1 MAFDV
6 VTAKQGKPHVT
17 ADQQA
22 LMQAGMLGK
31 GRYALDALNNLACAM
46 TDSNTLTV
54 DTGGLMVDGRWV
66 VNEAQTSFAIA
77 NGSQAQF
84 RKDLAVLEITV
95 DPSTGVTSLEEKVL
109 QGATAATED
118 AAADPAYEAG
128 DLYTGLTAVVPI
140 ARITLNGLTP
150 TCTALLPSV
159 ADLKTISEQTKKLG
173 DSVSRVAS
181 AISVPTVYN
190 LKVSGYGH
198 RVDSSKATVFT
209 LGGGLKVILFDVEI
223 GWLKNITTGEYVYTA
238 PVPFKIKEVVATVSS
253 CEQWRFDRC
262 RITLSSDKKVLNFV
276 GNSDRATTSD
286 GTNADNGYYIPFCGI
301 MVVRV

>member
-31 GRYALDALNNLACAM
+31 GRYALDALNNLACTM

-54 DTGGLMVDGRWV
+54 DTGGLMVDGRWL

-109 QGATAATED
+109 QGATAATAA
-118 AAADPAYEAG
+118 AAADPTYEPG

-150 TCTALLPSV
+150 TCEALLPSV

-173 DSVSRVAS
+173 DSVSPKTLVDGQIKSGESRTVHGIADWLIVGVYAS
-181 AISVPTVYN
+181 AAAGDSDDREMLIPCLVGDRFLLGSSGCAVDGSEPRYVSVRFSLNGEV
-190 LKVSGYGH
+190 LKYVNVVMQDVSNGNILNSRNANG
-198 RVDSSKATVFT
+198 VV
-209 LGGGLKVILFDVEI
+209 GLI
-223 GWLKNITTGEYVYTA
+223 
-238 PVPFKIKEVVATVSS
+238 
-253 CEQWRFDRC
+253 RR
-262 RITLSSDKKVLNFV
+262 
-276 GNSDRATTSD
+276 
-286 GTNADNGYYIPFCGI
+286 
-301 MVVRV
+301 

>member
-31 GRYALDALNNLACAM
+31 GRYALDALNNLACTM

-109 QGATAATED
+109 QGATAATEA
-118 AAADPAYEAG
+118 AAADPTYEPG

-140 ARITLNGLTP
+140 ARITLDGLTP
-150 TCTALLPSV
+150 TCEALLPSV

-173 DSVSRVAS
+173 DSVSL
-181 AISVPTVYN
+181 I
-190 LKVSGYGH
+190 
-198 RVDSSKATVFT
+198 D
-209 LGGGLKVILFDVEI
+209 
-223 GWLKNITTGEYVYTA
+223 GWYVYGINDIKVA
-238 PVPFKIKEVVATVSS
+238 IKEVSATVSIS
-253 CEQWRFDRC
+253 WLYIDSIYGGDMRSAKLPDGVFSAAPACSASIAQASATCWIAPTTNSIPTKTETQRFRVLSSSKET
-262 RITLSSDKKVLNFV
+262 ITLRAMITAV
-276 GNSDRATTSD
+276 G
-286 GTNADNGYYIPFCGI
+286 
-301 MVVRV
+301 M

>member
-31 GRYALDALNNLACAM
+31 GRYALDALNNLACTM

-109 QGATAATED
+109 QGATAATEA
-118 AAADPAYEAG
+118 AAADPTYEAG
-128 DLYTGLTAVVPI
+128 DLYAGLTAVVPI

-150 TCTALLPSV
+150 TCKALLPSV

-173 DSVSRVAS
+173 DSVSRALKTS
-181 AISVPTVYN
+181 KMTLPRIYIGANTAT
-190 LKVSGYGH
+190 KVSVSWNVDFAKIKAVFLTY
-198 RVDSSKATVFT
+198 VCNDSSDRIVLSDYDA
-209 LGGGLKVILFDVEI
+209 
-223 GWLKNITTGEYVYTA
+223 
-238 PVPFKIKEVVATVSS
+238 SS
-253 CEQWRFDRC
+253 
-262 RITLSSDKKVLNFV
+262 ITLRGSIKQYIGASLTVLHE
-276 GNSDRATTSD
+276 
-286 GTNADNGYYIPFCGI
+286 
-301 MVVRV
+301 

>member
-22 LMQAGMLGK
+22 LMQAGMMGR
-31 GRYALDALNNLACAM
+31 GRYALDALNNLACTM

-84 RKDLAVLEITV
+84 RKDIAVLEITV

-118 AAADPAYEAG
+118 AAADPTYEAG

-173 DSVSRVAS
+173 DSVSPVQLSFAKHVSINGGNVS
-181 AISVPTVYN
+181 AVRSGNVVVLSFFCAMSGLPTNGNTVK
-190 LKVSGYGH
+190 LFSGLPG
-198 RVDSSKATVFT
+198 A
-209 LGGGLKVILFDVEI
+209 IA
-223 GWLKNITTGEYVYTA
+223 ITRGFIAAQYT
-238 PVPFKIKEVVATVSS
+238 
-253 CEQWRFDRC
+253 
-262 RITLSSDKKVLNFV
+262 NFV
-276 GNSDRATTSD
+276 ANFWIDTEGAVYVTNKSDCNDAYWVVGSLT
-286 GTNADNGYYIPFCGI
+286 YIAAK
-301 MVVRV
+301 

>member
-22 LMQAGMLGK
+22 LMQAGMMGR
-31 GRYALDALNNLACAM
+31 GRYALDALNNLACTM

-109 QGATAATED
+109 QGTTAATEA
-118 AAADPAYEAG
+118 AAADPTYDPG

-150 TCTALLPSV
+150 TCEALLPSV

-173 DSVSRVAS
+173 DSVSRALKTS
-181 AISVPTVYN
+181 KMTLPRIYIGENTAT
-190 LKVSGYGH
+190 KVSVSWSIDFSKVKAVFLTYVCNDASD
-198 RVDSSKATVFT
+198 RIVLSDYDASS
-209 LGGGLKVILFDVEI
+209 
-223 GWLKNITTGEYVYTA
+223 
-238 PVPFKIKEVVATVSS
+238 
-253 CEQWRFDRC
+253 
-262 RITLSSDKKVLNFV
+262 ITLRGSIKQ
-276 GNSDRATTSD
+276 
-286 GTNADNGYYIPFCGI
+286 YIGASLTI
-301 MVVRV
+301 LHE

>member
-31 GRYALDALNNLACAM
+31 GRYALDALNNLACTM

-109 QGATAATED
+109 QGATAATEA
-118 AAADPAYEAG
+118 AAADPTYEAG

-150 TCTALLPSV
+150 TCKALLPSV

-173 DSVSRVAS
+173 DSVSQTKTFYFDSPCMTARGNSKTPVQLNVFGNVCTLYVNGLTTRTLYPNDELLSTDALAQIGKYLPDVFDGEQQRKS
-181 AISVPTVYN
+181 LDKTGERFVGCR
-190 LKVSGYGH
+190 LYGGSDPH
-198 RVDSSKATVFT
+198 LQMSKDELLGSESEMRFVFT
-209 LGGGLKVILFDVEI
+209 
-223 GWLKNITTGEYVYTA
+223 W
-238 PVPFKIKEVVATVSS
+238 
-253 CEQWRFDRC
+253 
-262 RITLSSDKKVLNFV
+262 
-276 GNSDRATTSD
+276 
-286 GTNADNGYYIPFCGI
+286 
-301 MVVRV
+301 VR

>member
-31 GRYALDALNNLACAM
+31 GRYALDALNNLACTM

-109 QGATAATED
+109 QGATAATAA
-118 AAADPAYEAG
+118 AAADPIYEAG

-140 ARITLNGLTP
+140 ARITLDGLTP
-150 TCTALLPSV
+150 TCEALLPSV

-173 DSVSRVAS
+173 DSVSLIDGWHVYGINGVKVA
-181 AISVPTVYN
+181 I
-190 LKVSGYGH
+190 KEVS
-198 RVDSSKATVFT
+198 ATVH
-209 LGGGLKVILFDVEI
+209 I
-223 GWLKNITTGEYVYTA
+223 GWLYIDSIYGGDMESVKLPDGVFSAAPACSASIAQASATCWIAPTTNSIPTKTET
-238 PVPFKIKEVVATVSS
+238 
-253 CEQWRFDRC
+253 QRFRV
-262 RITLSSDKKVLNFV
+262 LSSSKETISLRVIITAV
-276 GNSDRATTSD
+276 GA
-286 GTNADNGYYIPFCGI
+286 
-301 MVVRV
+301 

>member
-31 GRYALDALNNLACAM
+31 GRYALDALNNLACTM

-66 VNEAQTSFAIA
+66 VNEAQTSFTIA

-84 RKDLAVLEITV
+84 RKDLAALEITV

-109 QGATAATED
+109 QGATAATEA
-118 AAADPAYEAG
+118 AAADPTYDPG

-140 ARITLNGLTP
+140 ARITLDGLTP
-150 TCTALLPSV
+150 TCEALLPSV

-173 DSVSRVAS
+173 DSVSPAQLSFAKHVSINGGSIS
-181 AISVPTVYN
+181 AVRSGNVVVLSFFCSMIDLPHNGNTVK
-190 LKVSGYGH
+190 LFSGLPE
-198 RVDSSKATVFT
+198 A
-209 LGGGLKVILFDVEI
+209 IA
-223 GWLKNITTGEYVYTA
+223 ITRGFIAAQYA
-238 PVPFKIKEVVATVSS
+238 
-253 CEQWRFDRC
+253 
-262 RITLSSDKKVLNFV
+262 NFV
-276 GNSDRATTSD
+276 ANFWIDTEGAVYVTNKSDCNDAYWVVGSLT
-286 GTNADNGYYIPFCGI
+286 YIAAK
-301 MVVRV
+301 

>member
-22 LMQAGMLGK
+22 LMQAGMMGK
-31 GRYALDALNNLACAM
+31 GRYALDALNNLACTM

-77 NGSQAQF
+77 NGSQSQF

-109 QGATAATED
+109 QGATAATAA
-118 AAADPAYEAG
+118 AAADPTYEPG

-140 ARITLNGLTP
+140 ARITLDGLTP
-150 TCTALLPSV
+150 TCKALLPSV
-159 ADLKTISEQTKKLG
+159 ADLNTISEQTKKLG
-173 DSVSRVAS
+173 DSVSPKRFSPTIINLSGGELNFFKIGKLAVCNFNGVKL
-181 AISVPTVYN
+181 AISVPVRYGVNISRDMPKPPAGYEARGTVSIMMSDLAKIATLSIAVGSDGVMSVVN
-190 LKVSGYGH
+190 TGN
-198 RVDSSKATVFT
+198 ATVAV
-209 LGGGLKVILFDVEI
+209 GDVFYGSLI
-223 GWLKNITTGEYVYTA
+223 YALA
-238 PVPFKIKEVVATVSS
+238 
-253 CEQWRFDRC
+253 
-262 RITLSSDKKVLNFV
+262 
-276 GNSDRATTSD
+276 
-286 GTNADNGYYIPFCGI
+286 
-301 MVVRV
+301 

>member
-31 GRYALDALNNLACAM
+31 GRYALDALNNLACTM

-173 DSVSRVAS
+173 DSVSPIQIKGWKVLTSAKTSGTPGITNNKILMAYEGTDKSWTFIPVMTRWCTVEDINPKSSGISLTINPTYDSS
-181 AISVPTVYN
+181 AIQ
-190 LKVSGYGH
+190 VSLL
-198 RVDSSKATVFT
+198 A
-209 LGGGLKVILFDVEI
+209 
-223 GWLKNITTGEYVYTA
+223 
-238 PVPFKIKEVVATVSS
+238 IKFS
-253 CEQWRFDRC
+253 Q
-262 RITLSSDKKVLNFV
+262 
-276 GNSDRATTSD
+276 
-286 GTNADNGYYIPFCGI
+286 
-301 MVVRV
+301 

>member
-31 GRYALDALNNLACAM
+31 GRYALDALNNLACTM

-109 QGATAATED
+109 QGATAATAA
-118 AAADPAYEAG
+118 AAADPTYEAG

-140 ARITLNGLTP
+140 ARITLDGLTP
-150 TCTALLPSV
+150 TCEALLPSV

-173 DSVSRVAS
+173 DSVSRTPLTVAD
-181 AISVPTVYN
+181 V
-190 LKVSGYGH
+190 KSGFAVKAWKTQLGVQIDVTGSSNTLIQSGEEWGYEIAKIPAAASLTLCGLVGMMWTEGANSNDLMWFH
-198 RVDSSKATVFT
+198 MSDGSLRVDFKSKTKDWPKTVHC
-209 LGGGLKVILFDVEI
+209 D
-223 GWLKNITTGEYVYTA
+223 
-238 PVPFKIKEVVATVSS
+238 
-253 CEQWRFDRC
+253 
-262 RITLSSDKKVLNFV
+262 
-276 GNSDRATTSD
+276 
-286 GTNADNGYYIPFCGI
+286 GI
-301 MVVRV
+301 MAYS

>member
-31 GRYALDALNNLACAM
+31 GRYALDALNNLACTM

-109 QGATAATED
+109 QGATAATEA
-118 AAADPAYEAG
+118 AAADPTYEPG

-140 ARITLNGLTP
+140 ARITLDGLTP
-150 TCTALLPSV
+150 TCEALLPSV

-173 DSVSRVAS
+173 DSVSRTPLTVAD
-181 AISVPTVYN
+181 V
-190 LKVSGYGH
+190 KSGFAVKAWKTQLGVQIDVTGSSNTLIQSGEEWGYEIAKIPAAASLTLCGLVGMMWTEGANNNDLMWFH
-198 RVDSSKATVFT
+198 MSGSSLRVDFKSKTKDWPKT
-209 LGGGLKVILFDVEI
+209 IHCD
-223 GWLKNITTGEYVYTA
+223 
-238 PVPFKIKEVVATVSS
+238 
-253 CEQWRFDRC
+253 
-262 RITLSSDKKVLNFV
+262 
-276 GNSDRATTSD
+276 
-286 GTNADNGYYIPFCGI
+286 GI
-301 MVVRV
+301 MAYS

>member
-31 GRYALDALNNLACAM
+31 GRYALDALNNLACTM

-109 QGATAATED
+109 QGATAATAA
-118 AAADPAYEAG
+118 AAADPTYEPG

-140 ARITLNGLTP
+140 ARITLDGLTP
-150 TCTALLPSV
+150 TCEALLPSV

-173 DSVSRVAS
+173 DSVSRTPLTVTDVKSGFAIKAWKTQLGVQIHVEGSGNTLIQSGEEWGYEIAKVPAAAS
-181 AISVPTVYN
+181 LSLCGLVGMMWTEGANNNDSMWFHMN
-190 LKVSGYGH
+190 GGSL
-198 RVDSSKATVFT
+198 RVDFKSKTKDWPKTVHC
-209 LGGGLKVILFDVEI
+209 D
-223 GWLKNITTGEYVYTA
+223 
-238 PVPFKIKEVVATVSS
+238 
-253 CEQWRFDRC
+253 
-262 RITLSSDKKVLNFV
+262 
-276 GNSDRATTSD
+276 
-286 GTNADNGYYIPFCGI
+286 GI
-301 MVVRV
+301 MAYS

>member
-31 GRYALDALNNLACAM
+31 GRYALDALNNLACTM

-109 QGATAATED
+109 QGATAATEA
-118 AAADPAYEAG
+118 AAADPTYEPG

-140 ARITLNGLTP
+140 ARITLDGLTP
-150 TCTALLPSV
+150 TCEALLPSV

-173 DSVSRVAS
+173 DSVSRTPLTVADVKS
-181 AISVPTVYN
+181 GFAIKAWKTQLGVQIHVEG
-190 LKVSGYGH
+190 SGNTLIQSGEEWGYEIAKIPAAASLSLCGLVGMMWTEGANSNDLMWFH
-198 RVDSSKATVFT
+198 MSNGSLRVDFKSKTKDWPKTVHC
-209 LGGGLKVILFDVEI
+209 D
-223 GWLKNITTGEYVYTA
+223 
-238 PVPFKIKEVVATVSS
+238 
-253 CEQWRFDRC
+253 
-262 RITLSSDKKVLNFV
+262 
-276 GNSDRATTSD
+276 
-286 GTNADNGYYIPFCGI
+286 GI
-301 MVVRV
+301 MAYS

>member
-31 GRYALDALNNLACAM
+31 GRYALDALNNLACTM

-173 DSVSRVAS
+173 DSVSLSTVECATQNIS
-181 AISVPTVYN
+181 AADKVYVSRLGSLAVLWSTTSIAMSKSVPAW
-190 LKVSGYGH
+190 SGIQIATIPAGYRPKTEVRTPLVTDQSVAALVVKSDGAVH
-198 RVDSSKATVFT
+198 VLARASK
-209 LGGGLKVILFDVEI
+209 LGSDNAPT
-223 GWLKNITTGEYVYTA
+223 NIA
-238 PVPFKIKEVVATVSS
+238 VSS
-253 CEQWRFDRC
+253 VYL
-262 RITLSSDKKVLNFV
+262 I
-276 GNSDRATTSD
+276 A
-286 GTNADNGYYIPFCGI
+286 
-301 MVVRV
+301 

>member
-31 GRYALDALNNLACAM
+31 GRYALDALNNLACTM

-118 AAADPAYEAG
+118 AAADPTYEAG

-150 TCTALLPSV
+150 TCEALLPSV

-173 DSVSRVAS
+173 DSVSQALKTSKMTLPRIYIGENTA
-181 AISVPTVYN
+181 T
-190 LKVSGYGH
+190 KVSVSWNVDFAKIKAVFLTY
-198 RVDSSKATVFT
+198 VCNDSSDRIVLSDYDA
-209 LGGGLKVILFDVEI
+209 
-223 GWLKNITTGEYVYTA
+223 
-238 PVPFKIKEVVATVSS
+238 SS
-253 CEQWRFDRC
+253 
-262 RITLSSDKKVLNFV
+262 ITLRGSIKQYIGASLTVLHE
-276 GNSDRATTSD
+276 
-286 GTNADNGYYIPFCGI
+286 
-301 MVVRV
+301 

>member
-31 GRYALDALNNLACAM
+31 GRYALDALNNLACTM

-118 AAADPAYEAG
+118 AAADPTYEAG

-173 DSVSRVAS
+173 DSVSQALKTSKMTLPRIYIGENTA
-181 AISVPTVYN
+181 T
-190 LKVSGYGH
+190 KVSVSWNVDFAKIKAVFLTY
-198 RVDSSKATVFT
+198 VCNDSS
-209 LGGGLKVILFDVEI
+209 
-223 GWLKNITTGEYVYTA
+223 
-238 PVPFKIKEVVATVSS
+238 
-253 CEQWRFDRC
+253 DRIVLSDYDANS
-262 RITLSSDKKVLNFV
+262 ITLRGSIKQYIGASLTVLHE
-276 GNSDRATTSD
+276 
-286 GTNADNGYYIPFCGI
+286 
-301 MVVRV
+301 

>member
-31 GRYALDALNNLACAM
+31 GRYALDALNNLACTM

-118 AAADPAYEAG
+118 AAADPTYEPG

-173 DSVSRVAS
+173 DSVSLALKTSKMTLPRIYIGENTA
-181 AISVPTVYN
+181 T
-190 LKVSGYGH
+190 KVSVSWSVNFNRIKAVFLTY
-198 RVDSSKATVFT
+198 VCNDSSDRIV
-209 LGGGLKVILFDVEI
+209 LSD
-223 GWLKNITTGEYVYTA
+223 YD
-238 PVPFKIKEVVATVSS
+238 SS
-253 CEQWRFDRC
+253 S
-262 RITLSSDKKVLNFV
+262 ITLRGSIKQ
-276 GNSDRATTSD
+276 
-286 GTNADNGYYIPFCGI
+286 YIGASLTI
-301 MVVRV
+301 LHE

>member
-31 GRYALDALNNLACAM
+31 GRYALDALNNLACTM

-109 QGATAATED
+109 QGATAATEA
-118 AAADPAYEAG
+118 AAADPTYEAG

-173 DSVSRVAS
+173 DSVSLKLHGSKKFSGTAS
-181 AISVPTVYN
+181 YWKGEYNLPVTVGIGKTLANTDYEVIITVYTPGTISAASI
-190 LKVSGYGH
+190 KSKGISSFEVYVWTTQDVSGYAG
-198 RVDSSKATVFT
+198 T
-209 LGGGLKVILFDVEI
+209 IYWEI
-223 GWLKNITTGEYVYTA
+223 N
-238 PVPFKIKEVVATVSS
+238 
-253 CEQWRFDRC
+253 Q
-262 RITLSSDKKVLNFV
+262 
-276 GNSDRATTSD
+276 
-286 GTNADNGYYIPFCGI
+286 
-301 MVVRV
+301 

>member
-31 GRYALDALNNLACAM
+31 GRYALDALNNLACTM

-109 QGATAATED
+109 QGATAATEA
-118 AAADPAYEAG
+118 AAADPTYEAG

-150 TCTALLPSV
+150 TCEALLPSV

-173 DSVSRVAS
+173 DSVSPIQIKGWKVLTSAKTSGTPGITNSKILMAYEGTDKSWTFIPITTRWCTVEDINPKSSGISLTVNPTYDSS
-181 AISVPTVYN
+181 AIQ
-190 LKVSGYGH
+190 VSLL
-198 RVDSSKATVFT
+198 A
-209 LGGGLKVILFDVEI
+209 
-223 GWLKNITTGEYVYTA
+223 
-238 PVPFKIKEVVATVSS
+238 IKFS
-253 CEQWRFDRC
+253 Q
-262 RITLSSDKKVLNFV
+262 
-276 GNSDRATTSD
+276 
-286 GTNADNGYYIPFCGI
+286 
-301 MVVRV
+301 

>member
-31 GRYALDALNNLACAM
+31 GRYALDALNNLACTM

-109 QGATAATED
+109 QGATAATEA
-118 AAADPAYEAG
+118 AAADPTYEPG

-140 ARITLNGLTP
+140 ARITLDGLTP
-150 TCTALLPSV
+150 TCEALLPSV

-173 DSVSRVAS
+173 DSVSRTPLAVAD
-181 AISVPTVYN
+181 V
-190 LKVSGYGH
+190 KSGFAVKAWKTQLGIQINVDGKSDTLIRSGEEWGYEIAKIPAAASLTLCGLVGMMWTEGANNNDLMWFH
-198 RVDSSKATVFT
+198 MSGSSLRVDFKSKTKDWPKT
-209 LGGGLKVILFDVEI
+209 IHCD
-223 GWLKNITTGEYVYTA
+223 
-238 PVPFKIKEVVATVSS
+238 
-253 CEQWRFDRC
+253 
-262 RITLSSDKKVLNFV
+262 
-276 GNSDRATTSD
+276 
-286 GTNADNGYYIPFCGI
+286 GI
-301 MVVRV
+301 MAYS

>member
-31 GRYALDALNNLACAM
+31 GRYALDALNNLACTM

-109 QGATAATED
+109 QGATAATEA
-118 AAADPAYEAG
+118 AAADPTYEPG

-150 TCTALLPSV
+150 TCEALLPSV

-173 DSVSRVAS
+173 DSVSH
-181 AISVPTVYN
+181 TVLYKN
-190 LKVSGYGH
+190 TEGTIKN
-198 RVDSSKATVFT
+198 FT
-209 LGGGLKVILFDVEI
+209 LGEAV
-223 GWLKNITTGEYVYTA
+223 TGFAYVD
-238 PVPFKIKEVVATVSS
+238 I
-253 CEQWRFDRC
+253 
-262 RITLSSDKKVLNFV
+262 
-276 GNSDRATTSD
+276 
-286 GTNADNGYYIPFCGI
+286 YYKSG
-301 MVVRV
+301 VVRMYPASYSTVALHANSCNDDGSLDIKSVSLSLSGKSATFKNG

>member
-31 GRYALDALNNLACAM
+31 GRYALDALNNLACTM

-109 QGATAATED
+109 QGATAATEA
-118 AAADPAYEAG
+118 AAADPTYEPG

-140 ARITLNGLTP
+140 ARITLDGLTP
-150 TCTALLPSV
+150 TCEALLPSV
-159 ADLKTISEQTKKLG
+159 TDLKTISEQTKKQKDYVVEQG
-173 DSVSRVAS
+173 VKSGWQYVKWASGRAECSRAVETS
-181 AISVPTVYN
+181 ITKTGNFWLPTVSLPFAFKKTAN
-190 LKVSGYGH
+190 SRDRFTALVSACDY
-198 RVDSSKATVFT
+198 F
-209 LGGGLKVILFDVEI
+209 
-223 GWLKNITTGEYVYTA
+223 A
-238 PVPFKIKEVVATVSS
+238 PVFYLSYPITESTVTAVKCGATYVT
-253 CEQWRFDRC
+253 E
-262 RITLSSDKKVLNFV
+262 K
-276 GNSDRATTSD
+276 GTT
-286 GTNADNGYYIPFCGI
+286 TINYLVRGYWK
-301 MVVRV
+301 

>member
-1 MAFDV
+1 MAFDA

-31 GRYALDALNNLACAM
+31 GRYALDALNNLACTM

-109 QGATAATED
+109 QGATAATEA
-118 AAADPAYEAG
+118 AAADPTYEAG

-140 ARITLNGLTP
+140 ARITLDGLTP
-150 TCTALLPSV
+150 TCEALLPSV

-173 DSVSRVAS
+173 DSVSPS
-181 AISVPTVYN
+181 SFLNSESLKITMIGKLAIVHANWLPCA
-190 LKVSGYGH
+190 VSGGGWKSIY
-198 RVDSSKATVFT
+198 T
-209 LGGGLKVILFDVEI
+209 LPDELKPENEIYENALASTSASDFYPTIMRIGNDGVIQVNAMGKSLH
-223 GWLKNITTGEYVYTA
+223 NIYFSAVY
-238 PVPFKIKEVVATVSS
+238 VVA
-253 CEQWRFDRC
+253 
-262 RITLSSDKKVLNFV
+262 
-276 GNSDRATTSD
+276 
-286 GTNADNGYYIPFCGI
+286 
-301 MVVRV
+301 

>member
-31 GRYALDALNNLACAM
+31 GRYALDALNNLACTM

-109 QGATAATED
+109 QGATTATEA
-118 AAADPAYEAG
+118 AAADPTYEAG

-150 TCTALLPSV
+150 TCEALLPSV

-173 DSVSRVAS
+173 DSVSPKTLVDGQIKSGESRTVHGIADWLIVGVYAS
-181 AISVPTVYN
+181 AAAGDSDDREMLIPCLVGDRFLLGSSGCAVDGSNPRYVSVRFLLNGEV
-190 LKVSGYGH
+190 LKYVN
-198 RVDSSKATVFT
+198 VAMQ
-209 LGGGLKVILFDVEI
+209 DVEN
-223 GWLKNITTGEYVYTA
+223 GNILNSRNANG
-238 PVPFKIKEVVATVSS
+238 VVGLI
-253 CEQWRFDRC
+253 RR
-262 RITLSSDKKVLNFV
+262 
-276 GNSDRATTSD
+276 
-286 GTNADNGYYIPFCGI
+286 
-301 MVVRV
+301 

>member
-31 GRYALDALNNLACAM
+31 GRYALDALNNLACTM

-109 QGATAATED
+109 QGATAATAA
-118 AAADPAYEAG
+118 AAADPTYEPG

-140 ARITLNGLTP
+140 ARITLDGLTP
-150 TCTALLPSV
+150 TCEALLPSV

-173 DSVSRVAS
+173 DSVSQALKTSKMTLPRIYIGENTA
-181 AISVPTVYN
+181 T
-190 LKVSGYGH
+190 KVSVSWNVDFAKIKAVFLTY
-198 RVDSSKATVFT
+198 VCNDSSDRIVLSDYDA
-209 LGGGLKVILFDVEI
+209 
-223 GWLKNITTGEYVYTA
+223 
-238 PVPFKIKEVVATVSS
+238 SS
-253 CEQWRFDRC
+253 
-262 RITLSSDKKVLNFV
+262 ITLRGSIKQYIGASLTVLHE
-276 GNSDRATTSD
+276 
-286 GTNADNGYYIPFCGI
+286 
-301 MVVRV
+301 

>member
-31 GRYALDALNNLACAM
+31 GRYALDALNNLACTM

-66 VNEAQTSFAIA
+66 VNEAQASFAIA

-109 QGATAATED
+109 QGATAATEA
-118 AAADPAYEAG
+118 AAADPTYEPG

-140 ARITLNGLTP
+140 ARITLDGLTP
-150 TCTALLPSV
+150 TCEALLPSV

-173 DSVSRVAS
+173 E
-181 AISVPTVYN
+181 
-190 LKVSGYGH
+190 
-198 RVDSSKATVFT
+198 F
-209 LGGGLKVILFDVEI
+209 
-223 GWLKNITTGEYVYTA
+223 
-238 PVPFKIKEVVATVSS
+238 
-253 CEQWRFDRC
+253 
-262 RITLSSDKKVLNFV
+262 RIPN
-276 GNSDRATTSD
+276 
-286 GTNADNGYYIPFCGI
+286 
-301 MVVRV
+301 